1 MTCRLSNFKQ
11 VFRTP
16 RISLG
21 YGGVDMGEE
30 MRNKKEQK
38 KIILPKDI
46 QVEMMK
52 FFLRTSIP
60 KKKQLREEQL
70 KHEEEQSRLSNT
82 EDGSDT

>member
-1 MTCRLSNFKQ
+1 
-11 VFRTP
+11 
-16 RISLG
+16 
-21 YGGVDMGEE
+21 MGEE